1 MRGAGLGV
9 LALAAAL
16 AAAVSANAHR
26 APGSL
31 TSVRWNAQS
40 GKTEIVHRLHSHD
53 AELGVGTIVGI
64 TDLSVLSLEG
74 RAYIALYVEE
84 RFTIAGPDGRL
95 NLDLIGAEL
104 AADHVL
110 VYQEW
115 PGRLTGKIRVRD
127 DILRDV
133 FPAQV
138 NQVNID
144 DGGTVRTLAFAGDD
158 GWRGF
163 EFTFEAP

>member
-1 MRGAGLGV
+1 MRGLGLG
-9 LALAAAL
+9 ALAAAAL
-16 AAAVSANAHR
+16 VAAISAFAHR

-31 TSVRWNAQS
+31 TSVQWNEQT
-40 GKTEIVHRLHSHD
+40 GKTEVVHRLHSHD
-53 AELGVGTIVGI
+53 AELGVGTVNGVA
-64 TDLSVLSLEG
+64 DLSVLSIEG
-74 RAYIALYVEE
+74 RAYIALYVEA
-84 RFTIAGPDGRL
+84 RFSIAGKDGRL

-115 PGRLTGKIRVRD
+115 PARLPGKVRVRN

-133 FPAQV
+133 FPAQI

-144 DGGTVRTLAFAGDD
+144 DGDAVRTLFFSGDD
-158 GWRGF
+158 DWRSF
-163 EFTFEAP
+163 EFPAGAR